1 MLCFPS
7 RIQEEEEL
15 KRGINAKAF
24 IGFAVAAAM
33 MSIND
38 GEKITSE

>member
-24 IGFAVAAAM
+24 IGFAVAAAR
-33 MSIND
+33 MSKRR
-38 GEKITSE
+38 GKKTSE